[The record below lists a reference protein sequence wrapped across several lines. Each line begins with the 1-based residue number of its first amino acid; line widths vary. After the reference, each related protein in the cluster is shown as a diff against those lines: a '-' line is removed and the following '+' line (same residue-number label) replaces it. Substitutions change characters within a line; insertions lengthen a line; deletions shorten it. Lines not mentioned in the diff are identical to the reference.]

1 VPERTA
7 RQGGQGALGGLSLDA
22 HSAARAPRFSLLAE
36 PGSRGAPE
44 LEGIDLREHRLIA
57 TRFDSRHEPQL
68 IEELRNLLGRGL
80 NDPDV
85 SLSRIAELFRP
96 VERVREAGNGCQWCP
111 QVVTRERHEP
121 GKAVFWSHEPPWY
134 GCGEGITAAMDDL
147 SRLLDHDLQAS
158 QPEVQLGLSRAGV
171 IGASKAI
178 RISYGENEQQIAA
191 DIECTVDLDPA
202 QKGVHMSRFPE
213 LFEEAIEEV
222 VIGEAF
228 LVEVLAEHIA
238 AHVVERQQALRAEVR
253 IVARYPIERMT
264 PVTGLPTQEMVSL
277 IGIAAASTSGLRR
290 LVGVEAAG
298 INACPC
304 AQGLVRGRASERLLE
319 AGFDDGDVDRIFELV
334 PLATHNQR
342 GRGTLYLGTQAS
354 VNAEQLVEI
363 VEGSMSAPVYEL
375 LKRPDELF
383 VVEHAHLQPRFVED
397 SVRLALKGVLD
408 AYPALAD
415 DDFVFSRQVN
425 LETIH
430 THDVLAERFGTVG
443 ELRRELE
450 RGGPLEHHTELREW
464 LAGA

>member
-1 VPERTA
+1 
-7 RQGGQGALGGLSLDA
+7 
-22 HSAARAPRFSLLAE
+22 
-36 PGSRGAPE
+36 
-44 LEGIDLREHRLIA
+44 
-57 TRFDSRHEPQL
+57 
-68 IEELRNLLGRGL
+68 
-80 NDPDV
+80 
-85 SLSRIAELFRP
+85 
-96 VERVREAGNGCQWCP
+96 
-111 QVVTRERHEP
+111 
-121 GKAVFWSHEPPWY
+121 
-134 GCGEGITAAMDDL
+134 MDL
-147 SRLLDHDLQAS
+147 SRLLEDDVQSSL
-158 QPEVQLGLSRAGV
+158 PEVALGLSRAGV
-171 IGASKAI
+171 TGVSKAI
-178 RISYGENEQQIAA
+178 RVKYGDYEKQIAA

-222 VIGEAF
+222 VIGESF

-238 AHVVERQQALRAEVR
+238 THIVERQEALRAEVR
-253 IVARYPIERMT
+253 ISARYPIKRTT

-277 IGIAAASTSGLRR
+277 IGIAAAETSGVRR

-319 AGFDDGDVDRIFELV
+319 AGFDDGDVDRILELV

-342 GRGTLYLGTQAS
+342 GRGTIYVGTKTR
-354 VNAEQLVEI
+354 VDAEHLVRI

-397 SVRLALKGVLD
+397 SVRLALKDVLD
-408 AYPALAD
+408 AHPALD
-415 DDFVFSRQVN
+415 DGDFVFSRQVN

-430 THDVLAERFGTVG
+430 THDVLAERYGTIG
-443 ELRRELE
+443 ELRLELE
-450 RGGPLEHHTELREW
+450 HGGPLDHHTELREW